1 MSLLEPV
8 FSVSGDAGGPQT
20 SVGPL
25 GIIALPGT
33 QEIAQKINRYL
44 VEWRNHPENGD
55 GFLKA
60 HPGYARNTFLI
71 DASLPRFGN
80 GEGKGIIRESVRG
93 YDIYILCDIGN
104 YGETYSM
111 FGMNYPMSPDDHF
124 QNLKRVI
131 AALGGKARRITVV
144 MPMLYEGR
152 QHRRL
157 ARESLDCAIALQEL
171 VAMGVDNLIAFDA
184 HDPRVQNAIP
194 LHGFENVMPTYQM
207 LKAFIRHEPALA
219 IRPDEMMI
227 VSPDEGGMGRNIYYA
242 TFMGLDLGM
251 FYKRRDYTRI
261 INGRNPIV
269 AHEYIGAD
277 VAGKDILIA
286 DDILSSGDSML
297 DLATELKKRKA
308 RNIYMFITYALFTDG
323 LGAFNKAYREGI
335 ITRLFSTNLTY
346 RTPELKAAPW
356 FREVEMSKYIS
367 YIIATLNHD
376 RSVSALLDP
385 AARVGSL
392 LKRKRETEA

>member
-1 MSLLEPV
+1 V
-8 FSVSGDAGGPQT
+8 DGDGCGPQT
-20 SVGPL
+20 TVGPL

-33 QEIAQKINRYL
+33 QEIAGKINRYL
-44 VEWRNHPENGD
+44 VEWRKQPENGN
-55 GFLKA
+55 GLLTA
-60 HPGYARNTFLI
+60 NPGYARDTFII
-71 DASLPRFGN
+71 DAALPRFGN
-80 GEGKGIIRESVRG
+80 GEGKGIIRETVRG

-111 FGMNYPMSPDDHF
+111 FGMKYPMSPDDHY
-124 QNLKRVI
+124 QNLKRII
-131 AALGGKARRITVV
+131 AALGGKARRITVI
-144 MPMLYEGR
+144 MPMLYEAR
-152 QHRRL
+152 QHRRM

-194 LHGFENVMPTYQM
+194 LHGFENIMPTYQM
-207 LKAFIRHEPALA
+207 LKALIRQEPDLS
-219 IRPDEMMI
+219 IRSDQMMI

-261 INGRNPIV
+261 INGRNPIL
-269 AHEYIGAD
+269 AHEYLGAD
-277 VAGKDILIA
+277 VSGKDILIA

-297 DLATELKKRKA
+297 DLAMELKKRNA

-323 LGAFNKAYREGI
+323 LDAFNKAHREGI
-335 ITRLFSTNLTY
+335 ITRVFSTNLTY

-356 FREVEMSKYIS
+356 FREVDMSKYVA
-367 YIIATLNHD
+367 YVIATLNHD

-385 AARVGSL
+385 AARVAAL
-392 LKRKRETEA
+392 LKRKRETEE

>member
-1 MSLLEPV
+1 MEPV
-8 FSVSGDAGGPQT
+8 FKVSGDAGGPET
-20 SVGPL
+20 AVGPL

-44 VEWRNHPENGD
+44 VEWRNRPENGD
-55 GFLKA
+55 DNLKA
-60 HPGYARNTFLI
+60 HPGYARDTFLI
-71 DASLPRFGN
+71 DAALPRFGN
-80 GEGKGIIRESVRG
+80 GEGKGIIRETVRG

-111 FGMNYPMSPDDHF
+111 FGMDYPMSPDDHY

-152 QHRRL
+152 QHRRM

-207 LKAFIRHEPALA
+207 LKACIRHEPDLV
-219 IRPDEMMI
+219 IRPDQMMV
-227 VSPDEGGMGRNIYYA
+227 VSPDEGGMGRNIYFA

-261 INGRNPIV
+261 INGRNPII

-297 DLATELKKRKA
+297 DLATELKKRNA

-335 ITRLFSTNLTY
+335 ITRLYSTNLTY

-385 AARVGSL
+385 AVRVASL
-392 LKRKRETEA
+392 LKRKRESEI